1 MKKTITVFICLTML
15 LSLFSGCSKTD
26 APDKTEKKLSI
37 VTTIF
42 PEYDWV
48 MQLLGERA
56 ENTDVTMLLD
66 SGVDLHSFQPSAK
79 DMVTISN
86 CDLFV
91 YVGGESD

>member
-1 MKKTITVFICLTML
+1 MKKTIAIFVCIAAIV
-15 LSLFSGCSKTD
+15 SIFSGCAKTE
-26 APDKTEKKLSI
+26 APAQAEKKLSI